1 MPRVMKDLKTGE
13 CQTDFEMDQ
22 NEFSAI
28 GRVAVHW
35 AYLEHGV
42 YAVSQAISKM
52 VGVEL
57 GADALSTSFSRRLR
71 SLRDLVEAHAQP
83 EEKKRMI
90 RLIDQ
95 IANAE
100 QDRHKVIHGMW
111 EPDPKDPDRLNASSF
126 RPRFEFEKGYD
137 AARLHELA
145 SRIGRISF
153 ALEYPG
159 GFEQAMKERFE
170 NQTGGT
176 PAGYMSRDFLKML
189 KAATVERETNDKD
202 QE

>member
-13 CQTDFEMDQ
+13 CQTDFELDET
-22 NEFSAI
+22 EFCAI
-28 GRVAVHW
+28 GRIAVHW

-42 YAVSQAISKM
+42 YAVSQSIAKM

-57 GADALSTSFSRRLR
+57 GVDALSTSFSRRLR
-71 SLRDLVEAHAQP
+71 SLRDLVEAYAVP
-83 EEKKRMI
+83 EERKRMI

-95 IANAE
+95 IANVQ

-111 EPDPKDPDRLNASSF
+111 EVDPKDPERLNASSF
-126 RPRFEFEKGYD
+126 RPKFEFEKGYD
-137 AARLHELA
+137 AAKLHELA

-159 GFEQAMKERFE
+159 GYDQAVRERFE
-170 NQTGGT
+170 GQPDG
-176 PAGYMSRDFLKML
+176 AAVGYMSRDFLRML
-189 KAATVERETNDKD
+189 KAKSAERVQTDKAS
-202 QE
+202 E